1 MNNTR
6 RGGKMTVLV
15 TGGGGM
21 IGARIARHLLDQ
33 GEQVV
38 SMDTAASQPRLEAH
52 SDNPNLDCVGCDVRE
67 YDDILDVMKSHAVSH
82 VIHMAA
88 LLVPLTEE
96 EPALGLSV
104 NVGGTNNIFEA
115 ARHSGITRVV
125 YPTSM
130 SVYGDQSEYGGGS
143 VDETSLRSPYSLYGY
158 AKLMNEEVAQAYTRN
173 FDLDT
178 RGLRIASVF
187 GHGRVTGRS
196 GSISKIISYA
206 AVGEPVTSA
215 LPADQVT
222 PVVHV
227 DDVAASMVRLCFA
240 ETLELPVYVG
250 GNVKASVRD
259 VVDIVKEYA
268 SSAEID
274 FEPGAVPYT
283 VIQNMDCSR
292 IEHAIGYSLP
302 PLRQRILE
310 QMNEARQE
318 RQMPPLG

>member
-1 MNNTR
+1 
-6 RGGKMTVLV
+6 MTVLV

-21 IGARIARHLLDQ
+21 IGARIARHLLDR
-33 GEQVV
+33 GERVV
-38 SMDTAASQPRLEAH
+38 SMDTNADQPRLDAYADD
-52 SDNPNLDCVGCDVRE
+52 SNLDRVGCDVRV
-67 YDDILDVMKSHAVSH
+67 YDDLLDVMTRHTVTH

-115 ARHSGITRVV
+115 ARHTSVARVV

-130 SVYGDQSEYGGGS
+130 AVYGDQSEYGDAA
-143 VDETSLRSPYSLYGY
+143 VDETSPRNPYSLYGY
-158 AKLMNEEVAQAYTRN
+158 AKLMNEEVAAAYTRN

-196 GSISKIISYA
+196 GAISRIISCA
-206 AVGEPVTSA
+206 AVGEPVVSA
-215 LPADQVT
+215 LPEDQVT

-227 DDVAASMVRLCFA
+227 DDVAASMVGVCFA
-240 ETLELPVYVG
+240 ESLDLPVYVA
-250 GNVKASVRD
+250 GNVKTTVRE
-259 VVDIVKEYA
+259 VVDIVTEYA
-268 SSAEID
+268 PAADIG
-274 FEPGAVPYT
+274 FEPDAVPYT
-283 VIQNMDCSR
+283 VIQNLDCSR
-292 IEHAIGYSLP
+292 IEQAIGYRLP

>member
-1 MNNTR
+1 
-6 RGGKMTVLV
+6 MTVLV

-33 GEQVV
+33 GERVV
-38 SMDTAASQPRLEAH
+38 SMDTVADQPRLEGY
-52 SDNPNLDCVGCDVRE
+52 SDNPNLDRVGCDVRE
-67 YDDILDVMKSHAVSH
+67 YEDILDVMQSHAVTH
-82 VIHMAA
+82 VVHMAA

-96 EPALGLSV
+96 EPALGLAV

-115 ARHSGITRVV
+115 ARHTSVTRVV

-130 SVYGDQSEYGGGS
+130 AVYGDQSEYGDDA
-143 VDETSLRSPYSLYGY
+143 VDETSLRNPYSLYGY
-158 AKLMNEEVAQAYTRN
+158 AKLMNEEVAHAYTRN

-196 GSISKIISYA
+196 GAISKIISSA
-206 AVGEPVTSA
+206 AVGEPVISA
-215 LPADQVT
+215 LPKDQIT
-222 PVVHV
+222 PAVHV

-240 ETLELPVYVG
+240 EKLELPVYVG
-250 GNVKASVRD
+250 GNVKASVGE

-268 SSAEID
+268 PAAEID
-274 FEPGAVPYT
+274 YEPGAVPYT
-283 VIQNMDCSR
+283 VIQNLDCSR
-292 IEHAIGYSLP
+292 IEKAIDYRLP

-318 RQMPPLG
+318 RQMSPLG

>member
-1 MNNTR
+1 
-6 RGGKMTVLV
+6 MTVLV

-38 SMDTAASQPRLEAH
+38 SMDTAASQPRLEAY
-52 SDNPNLDCVGCDVRE
+52 SDNPKLDCVGCDVRV
-67 YDDILDVMKSHAVSH
+67 YDDILDVMKSHAVTH

-88 LLVPLTEE
+88 LLVPLTEQ

-130 SVYGDQSEYGGGS
+130 SVYGDQSEYGDDA

-158 AKLMNEEVAQAYTRN
+158 AKLMNEEVAKAYTRN

-196 GSISKIISYA
+196 GAISKIISYA

-215 LPADQVT
+215 LPEDQVT

-240 ETLELPVYVG
+240 EALDLPVYVG

-259 VVDIVKEYA
+259 VVETVKEYA
-268 SSAEID
+268 PAAEIG

-292 IEHAIGYSLP
+292 IERAIGYSLP

>member
-1 MNNTR
+1 
-6 RGGKMTVLV
+6 MTVLV

-21 IGARIARHLLDQ
+21 IGARIARHLLDR

-38 SMDTAASQPRLEAH
+38 SMDTEADQPRLDAYAE
-52 SDNPNLDCVGCDVRE
+52 NPKLDRVGCDVRS
-67 YDDILDVMKSHAVSH
+67 YDELHDVMRRHSVTH

-88 LLVPLTEE
+88 LLVPLTED

-104 NVGGTNNIFEA
+104 NVGGTNNVFEA
-115 ARHSGITRVV
+115 ARHTGVSRVV

-130 SVYGDQSEYGGGS
+130 AVYGDQSEYGDS
-143 VDETSLRSPYSLYGY
+143 AVDEKSARNPYSLYGY
-158 AKLMNEEVAQAYTRN
+158 AKLMNEEVAAAYTRN
-173 FDLDT
+173 FGLDT

-196 GSISKIISYA
+196 GAISRIISGA
-206 AVGEPVTSA
+206 AVGEPVVSA
-215 LPADQVT
+215 LPENQVT
-222 PVVHV
+222 PAVHV
-227 DDVAASMVRLCFA
+227 DDIAASMVRVCFA
-240 ETLELPVYVG
+240 EKLDLPVYVA
-250 GNVKASVRD
+250 GNVKTTVRE

-268 SSAEID
+268 PDAEIGY
-274 FEPGAVPYT
+274 ESGAVPYT
-283 VIQNMDCSR
+283 VIQNLDCRR
-292 IEHAIGYSLP
+292 IEQAIDYRLP

>member
-1 MNNTR
+1 
-6 RGGKMTVLV
+6 MTVLV

-21 IGARIARHLLDQ
+21 IGARIAAHLLDR
-33 GEQVV
+33 GEHVV
-38 SMDTAASQPRLEAH
+38 SMDKETNQPRLDAFSE
-52 SDNPNLDCVGCDVRE
+52 NPNLYRVGCDIRA
-67 YDDILDVMKSHAVSH
+67 YDDLLDVMTQHSVTH

-88 LLVPLTEE
+88 LLVPLTED

-104 NVGGTNNIFEA
+104 NVGGTNNIFET
-115 ARHSGITRVV
+115 ARHAGVARVV

-130 SVYGDQSEYGGGS
+130 AVYGDQSEYGDAA
-143 VDETSLRSPYSLYGY
+143 VDETSPRNPYSLYGY
-158 AKLMNEEVAQAYTRN
+158 AKLMNEEVAAAYTRN

-196 GSISKIISYA
+196 GAISRIISGA
-206 AVGEPVTSA
+206 AVGEPVISA
-215 LPADQVT
+215 LPEDQIT

-227 DDVAASMVRLCFA
+227 DDIAASMVRVCFA
-240 ETLELPVYVG
+240 EALDLPVYVA
-250 GNVKASVRD
+250 GNVKASVRE

-268 SSAEID
+268 PAADIG
-274 FEPGAVPYT
+274 FEPDAVPYT
-283 VIQNMDCSR
+283 VIQNLDCRR
-292 IEHAIGYSLP
+292 IEAAIDYRLP

>member
-1 MNNTR
+1 
-6 RGGKMTVLV
+6 MTVLV

-33 GEQVV
+33 GQRVV
-38 SMDTAASQPRLEAH
+38 SMDTAASQLRLEAYL
-52 SDNPNLDCVGCDVRE
+52 DNPNLVCIGCDVRE
-67 YDDILDVMKSHAVSH
+67 YDAILDVMNSHTVSH
-82 VIHMAA
+82 VVHMAA
-88 LLVPLTEE
+88 LLVPLTEQ

-115 ARHSGITRVV
+115 ARHSGVTRVV

-130 SVYGDQSEYGGGS
+130 SVYGDQSEYGDEA

-173 FDLDT
+173 FGLDT

-196 GSISKIISYA
+196 GAISKIISCS

-215 LPADQVT
+215 LPEDQIT

-240 ETLELPVYVG
+240 ESLDLPVYVG
-250 GNVKASVRD
+250 GNVRASVRD
-259 VVDIVKEYA
+259 VVAIVKEHVPDA
-268 SSAEID
+268 RID
-274 FEPGAVPYT
+274 FEPDAVPYT

-292 IEHAIGYSLP
+292 IEQAIGYHLP

>member
-1 MNNTR
+1 
-6 RGGKMTVLV
+6 MTVLV

-52 SDNPNLDCVGCDVRE
+52 SDNPKLVCIGCDVRE
-67 YDDILDVMKSHAVSH
+67 YDDILDVMKSQAVTH

-88 LLVPLTEE
+88 LLVPLTEQ

-130 SVYGDQSEYGGGS
+130 SVYGDQSEYCDDA
-143 VDETSLRSPYSLYGY
+143 VDETSLRRPYSLYGY

-206 AVGEPVTSA
+206 AVGEPVTSV
-215 LPADQVT
+215 LPEDQVT

-259 VVDIVKEYA
+259 VVETVREFA
-268 SSAEID
+268 PAAEID

-292 IEHAIGYSLP
+292 IEQAIGYSLP

-310 QMNEARQE
+310 QMNEARHE